1 MKSKNIIGSIII
13 ILILIT
19 GCSTEKGISIV
30 TINLGLGNQSN
41 ASLLDKILHF
51 LQTPV
56 YAAPPSNIVK
66 ITVNVTASD
75 ISTISKEFMPPFGTI
90 TIEVSS
96 GIQRTIEVLADTPSA
111 TIRGVAIVDLE
122 PGENTVNISMHLNRT
137 KIIVPDYYNY
147 RLVQMD
153 DMSGTGF
160 TAINASSIGF
170 MGTLYPYDVD
180 FDDIGRIYIANCYNN
195 NDYHYYII
203 RVNDFISPSITP
215 IASSGSEIT
224 CITVDRKRNYIYFAD
239 WEKIYRCNLD
249 GTNLYSDF
257 NFNQDNQLYYFRS
270 IAVDNDGFLF
280 TACTVDS
287 TGDYRIVKLD
297 PNSGNGQIIKI
308 SEISNDDEWLDVI
321 IKNGQCIVAYHDG
334 YSNNDAIILLNPY
347 TLSEIARYGTG
358 TTNANPGPGLFW
370 GPRRFVAILNDKFYL
385 IDEGVGDN
393 LVSFSDFNFNDWQR
407 YANGFAFFSVC

>member
-1 MKSKNIIGSIII
+1 MKSKNTIVSIII

-30 TINLGLGNQSN
+30 IINLGLGNQSN

-90 TIEVSS
+90 TIEVPS

-122 PGENTVNISMHLNRT
+122 PGENTVNISMHLYRT

-160 TAINASSIGF
+160 IAINASSIGF
-170 MGTLYPYDVD
+170 IGNLYPYDVD
-180 FDDIGRIYIANCYNN
+180 FDDIGRIYIA
-195 NDYHYYII
+195 DYGFSTGQDVVI
-203 RVNDFISPSITP
+203 RIDDITSKSYLSIGTGEF
-215 IASSGSEIT
+215 SGIKSVA
-224 CITVDRKRNYIYFAD
+224 VDRKNFILFYATNN
-239 WEKIYRCNLD
+239 KLYRCNLD
-249 GTNLYSDF
+249 GSNLKSDF
-257 NFNQDNQLYYFRS
+257 TTTGISNIQS
-270 IAVDNDGFLF
+270 ISLDDTGNLLL
-280 TACTVDS
+280 ACTYLS
-287 TGDYRIVKLD
+287 QYRIVKYN
-297 PNSGNGQIIKI
+297 PTIANGQIVSYSIAI
-308 SEISNDDEWLDVI
+308 LYSAWDVI
-321 IKNGQCIVAYHDG
+321 YKNNVCIVADDDTSG
-334 YSNNDAIILLNPY
+334 LNDSIIMLNPT

-358 TTNANPGPGLFW
+358 TTNANPGPGQFW
-370 GPRRFVAILNDKFYL
+370 GPRRFVAILNDKFYC
-385 IDEGVGDN
+385 IDEGLPGNNV
-393 LVSFSDFNFNDWQR
+393 VSFSDFDFTNWQR
-407 YANGFAFFSVC
+407 YANGFTFFSFC